1 MNNKKSFLKKV
12 ALFLKSIVRWFDK
25 KIITPV
31 TKFVLLVVGKFGKR
45 TDKFEKWL
53 VRKNTLIMI
62 SLLLAIVLF
71 FSVNNKA
78 VVLVDSYA
86 EVLYD
91 QKVEAMYNNESYVI
105 EGLPDTVDVTLIGR
119 KVDMYLAK
127 QLSTG
132 TVSVDLSNLKPG
144 THKVNLNYE
153 SVINSINYTLNP
165 SSVTVI
171 VYPKVSSTKTATID
185 VINRDSLNTKMS
197 ISNVTIDQSEI
208 IIKGAEHTISEVAT
222 VRALVDIKKLVDP
235 QVGVVELDDVPLIAY
250 DNNGKVVDV
259 EMVPSKVTATIN
271 LDAPSKE
278 VPIKIVPVG
287 EVLFGKAIN
296 TMTSSESKVTIYG
309 SRDIISNIEYI
320 PIEVDVTN
328 LSSNKEFNV
337 SIPIPKGVRELSVNN
352 TKISITL
359 GNEETTEINDV
370 VINSINLDPNY
381 KAQAYKEEGISDK
394 NENVVTTVVVKGT
407 SDVLKGIDKSNIK
420 AVVDLSGLKEGVHE
434 VAVIV
439 TGDDAR
445 ATYSPKITKIKIRI
459 IKANG

>member
-235 QVGVVELDDVPLIAY
+235 QVGVMKLEDVPLIAY

-278 VPIKIVPVG
+278 VPIKVIPVG

>member
-12 ALFLKSIVRWFDK
+12 ALFLKSIVRWFDR

-31 TKFVLLVVGKFGKR
+31 TKFVLLIVGKFGKR

-235 QVGVVELDDVPLIAY
+235 QVGVMKLEDVPLIAY

-278 VPIKIVPVG
+278 VPIKVVPIG

-309 SRDIISNIEYI
+309 SRDVISSIEYI

-328 LSSNKEFNV
+328 LSTNKDFNV
-337 SIPIPKGVRELSVNN
+337 SIPIPKGVRELSVNT

-394 NENVVTTVVVKGT
+394 NENVVTTVIVKGT
-407 SDVLKGIDKSNIK
+407 KDVLNSIEKSNVK
-420 AVVDLSGLKEGVHE
+420 AIVDLSGLKEGVHE